1 MMKEE
6 LELMEPDKTPLKIGG
21 VTFLSFLIVGF
32 IPLTIYV
39 WDYLFTFNGDT
50 FWTTCLLTSLGFIMV
65 GWLKSVATQ
74 TSRRKEILETLT
86 LGIVAAGVAYFVG
99 DILEKLI

>member
-1 MMKEE
+1 
-6 LELMEPDKTPLKIGG
+6 
-21 VTFLSFLIVGF
+21 
-32 IPLTIYV
+32 
-39 WDYLFTFNGDT
+39 GDT